1 MSSFV
6 VALPTGIDNNDHEA
20 WVRYYE
26 NLVNDAKIRLED
38 NKRILEEYEAR
49 PYYYGRR
56 GQDEQS
62 HTSANIR
69 SHEKILKESLK
80 YVDLHRRM
88 AMEQQNNQPNKAE
101 PILSEIL

>member
-49 PYYYGRR
+49 PYYRVG
-56 GQDEQS
+56 
-62 HTSANIR
+62 H
-69 SHEKILKESLK
+69 
-80 YVDLHRRM
+80 
-88 AMEQQNNQPNKAE
+88 
-101 PILSEIL
+101 